1 MRVDLGGLRRRIS
14 GMEIKLAAPDAI
26 LLGVGC
32 VISYWAETHLL
43 GLFSPVSRPDE
54 LLGGMWAA
62 IATIFVFRDSYQR
75 SVAAAT
81 SRISATLVS
90 FVLCLIYLSLLP
102 FHVWGLGV
110 LIAASALAVALLGRP
125 DDAITAAI
133 TTTVIMVV
141 AAVSPAHAWEDPILR
156 FVDTVVGVAV
166 GVAAAWLGLRVIH
179 PLLKRTP

>member
-1 MRVDLGGLRRRIS
+1 MSLMRVDLGGMRRRITRT
-14 GMEIKLAAPDAI
+14 KTRLAVLDAI
-26 LLGVGC
+26 LLGVAGL
-32 VISYWAETHLL
+32 VSYWVETHLL
-43 GLFSPVSRPDE
+43 GQFSPVSRPDE

-110 LIAASALAVALLGRP
+110 LIAASALAVTLLGRP

-133 TTTVIMVV
+133 TTTVMTR
-141 AAVSPAHAWEDPILR
+141 SS
-156 FVDTVVGVAV
+156 G
-166 GVAAAWLGLRVIH
+166 
-179 PLLKRTP
+179 